1 MEIGEQ
7 HLPARQFFAF
17 CRKWL
22 FYLHDQLGTGEYG
35 VAVGYDLGPS
45 SFIVDISESCACPCL
60 PLDHNLVPV
69 LGELTHSGGHN
80 TDAIFVVFDLL
91 WYPDQHDDPLS
102 LFYEAGGGMVPRP
115 RSQSSHEE

>member
-17 CRKWL
+17 RRKWL

-35 VAVGYDLGPS
+35 VAIGYDLGPS
-45 SFIVDISESCACPCL
+45 SFIVGISESRACPCL

-69 LGELTHSGGHN
+69 LGELMHSRGHN
-80 TDAIFVVFDLL
+80 TDAIFVVFDLRIAIL
-91 WYPDQHDDPLS
+91 FS
-102 LFYEAGGGMVPRP
+102 LFYEVGCALVPR
-115 RSQSSHEE
+115 RSRQPSHEE